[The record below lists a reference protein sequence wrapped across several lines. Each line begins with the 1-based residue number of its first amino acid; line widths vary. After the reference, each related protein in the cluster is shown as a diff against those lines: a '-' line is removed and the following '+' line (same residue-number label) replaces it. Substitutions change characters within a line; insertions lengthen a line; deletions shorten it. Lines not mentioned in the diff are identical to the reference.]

1 MNQQKPKTHCHRLL
15 GKLFELLFASMP
27 VSVKVDFNL
36 MSELPRSD
44 ILLLRY
50 EGDTWNAEQL
60 AKLPDGIRNS
70 RANHILLELKYSE
83 SLNRRRIEKVHAYDI
98 LYRETA
104 GLPDKDVATFI
115 LSSKTPRQLLLDK
128 FGYKPTKWTGVYQSN
143 LPMVDRVGLL
153 VLNDLRNEPH
163 NAYVKCF
170 ASRPKAKEVAFK
182 TLEKIERFPIDLLSF
197 ITGLHQLVLPKGEK
211 EMLNI
216 EITAQDVMEF
226 GKGWRAMLLANTTL
240 EERLLGFSPEEVLSC
255 YKPEEVLSRYK
266 PEEVLS
272 RYKPEERL
280 VGLKPEEILSWY
292 KPEERLIG
300 LKPEE
305 RLIGLK
311 PEERLIGLKP
321 EERLIGL
328 EPYLEER
335 DHQAILRTVQR
346 TLRLR
351 FKIDADKLNQ
361 FDERLRKLNLAT
373 LEQLSEVAIIADN
386 LADFEAKLSTYI
398 DDPKGS
404 L

>member
-1 MNQQKPKTHCHRLL
+1 MTQRIVIDIPHSIRYNYLMNQQKPKTHCHRLL

-266 PEEVLS
+266 PEE
-272 RYKPEERL
+272 RL

-292 KPEERLIG
+292 
-300 LKPEE
+300 
-305 RLIGLK
+305 K